1 MTDPSM
7 TLSEYLRKIGAN
19 LEGDFLREGLAL
31 LAQMAMDLEVTQQI
45 GAAKHQRTAERTN
58 QRNGSR
64 ERPWDTRV
72 GRIELQIPK
81 LRYGSYFPSL
91 LEPRRRTEK
100 ALLNVIQQAYIDGVS
115 TRRVDDLVQA
125 LGLQG
130 IDKSLVSRACKELDT
145 LVTEFRNRSLMQRYL
160 YVWLDAIHLNLRQ
173 NGRIVSLAAVIAI
186 GVCETGERHILG
198 WALGAGESEPFWSA
212 FLRSLVQRGL
222 QGVQLVISDAHE
234 ELKAAIGKVLTG
246 ATWQR
251 CRVHFT
257 LAPRC
262 ARRSAGVRNL
272 LAHVPQGDKALVAA
286 LVRTVFAQPNHELA
300 KRQVTEVVR
309 VVEARWPKAAAA
321 LLAAED
327 DVLAYMAFP
336 SEFWTRIYSTH
347 PLERLNREI
356 RRRTDVVGVFPD
368 EAATL
373 RLAGA
378 LLIERA
384 DDWEVER
391 RPFSLESMRKLTA
404 PDPADL
410 LVAAPQSLRL
420 PPKR

>member
-1 MTDPSM
+1 MTEPSM
-7 TLSEYLRKIGAN
+7 TLNEYLRKIGTN

-45 GAAKHQRTAERTN
+45 GAAKHQRSAERTN

-81 LRYGSYFPSL
+81 LRHGSYFPSL

-130 IDKSLVSRACKELDT
+130 IDKSLVSRACKELDG
-145 LVTEFRNRSLMQRYL
+145 LVTEFRNRPLTQRYP
-160 YVWLDAIHLNLRQ
+160 YVWLDAIYLKVRQ

-198 WALGAGESEPFWSA
+198 LALGAGESEPFWSE
-212 FLRSLVQRGL
+212 FLRSLIQRGL

-234 ELKAAIGKVLTG
+234 GLKAAISKVLTG

-251 CRVHFT
+251 CRVHFM
-257 LAPRC
+257 
-262 ARRSAGVRNL
+262 RNL

-286 LVRTVFAQPNHELA
+286 LVRTVFAQPNRELA

-309 VVEARWPKAAAA
+309 VVEARWPKAAAV
-321 LLAAED
+321 LREAED

-336 SEFWTRIYSTH
+336 PEHWTRIYSTN

-373 RLAGA
+373 RLVGA

-410 LVAAPQSLRL
+410 LAAEPQPLRL
-420 PPKR
+420 PPTR

>member
-1 MTDPSM
+1 MTDASM
-7 TLSEYLRKIGAN
+7 TLNEYLRKVGTN

-31 LAQMAMDLEVTQQI
+31 LAQMTMDLEVTQQI
-45 GAAKHQRTAERTN
+45 GAAKHQRSAERTN

-81 LRYGSYFPSL
+81 LRHGSYFPSL
-91 LEPRRRTEK
+91 LEPRRRAEK
-100 ALLNVIQQAYIDGVS
+100 ALLNVIQQAYIEGVS

-130 IDKSLVSRACKELDT
+130 IDKSLVSRACKELDG
-145 LVTEFRNRSLMQRYL
+145 LVTEFRNRPLTQRYP
-160 YVWLDAIHLNLRQ
+160 YVWLDALYLKVRQ

-198 WALGAGESEPFWSA
+198 LALGAGESEPFWSE

-234 ELKAAIGKVLTG
+234 GLKAAISKVLTG

-251 CRVHFT
+251 CRVHFM
-257 LAPRC
+257 
-262 ARRSAGVRNL
+262 RNL

-286 LVRTVFAQPNHELA
+286 LVRTVFAQPNRELA

-309 VVEARWPKAAAA
+309 VVEARWPKAATV
-321 LLAAED
+321 LLEAED

-336 SEFWTRIYSTH
+336 PEHWTRIYSTN

-368 EAATL
+368 EAAAL
-373 RLAGA
+373 RLVGA

-384 DDWEVER
+384 DEWEVER

-410 LVAAPQSLRL
+410 LAAEPQPLRL
-420 PPKR
+420 PPAR

>member
-1 MTDPSM
+1 M
-7 TLSEYLRKIGAN
+7 TLNEYLRKVGAN
-19 LEGDFLREGLAL
+19 LDGDFLREGLAL

-45 GAAKHQRTAERTN
+45 GAAKHQRTPERTN
-58 QRNGSR
+58 QRNGTR

-81 LRYGSYFPSL
+81 LRHGSYFPSL
-91 LEPRRRTEK
+91 LEPRRRAEK

-130 IDKSLVSRACKELDT
+130 IDKSLVSRTCKELDT
-145 LVTEFRNRSLMQRYL
+145 LVTEFRNRPLTQAYP
-160 YVWLDAIHLNLRQ
+160 YVWCDAIYLKVRQ

-198 WALGAGESEPFWSA
+198 LALGAGESEPFWSE

-222 QGVQLVISDAHE
+222 RGVQLVISDAHE
-234 ELKAAIGKVLTG
+234 GLKAAIAKVLTG

-251 CRVHFT
+251 CRVHFM
-257 LAPRC
+257 
-262 ARRSAGVRNL
+262 RNL

-286 LVRTVFAQPNHELA
+286 LVRTVFAQPHRELA

-309 VVEARWPKAAAA
+309 VVEARWPKAATV
-321 LLAAED
+321 LRDAED

-336 SEFWTRIYSTH
+336 PEHWTRIYSTN

-368 EAATL
+368 EAAAL
-373 RLAGA
+373 RLVGA
-378 LLIERA
+378 LLLERA
-384 DDWEVER
+384 DEWEVER

-404 PDPADL
+404 PAPAAL
-410 LVAAPQSLRL
+410 LAAEPQPLRL
-420 PPKR
+420 PPTR

>member
-1 MTDPSM
+1 M
-7 TLSEYLRKIGAN
+7 TLSEYLRKIGTN

-31 LAQMAMDLEVTQQI
+31 LAQMTMDLEVTAQI
-45 GAAKHQRTAERTN
+45 GAAKHQRSPERTN
-58 QRNGSR
+58 QRNGTR

-72 GRIELQIPK
+72 GRLELQIPK
-81 LRYGSYFPSL
+81 LRHGSYFPSL
-91 LEPRRRTEK
+91 LEPRRRAEK
-100 ALLNVIQQAYIDGVS
+100 ALLNVIQQAYIEGVS

-130 IDKSLVSRACKELDT
+130 MDKSLVSRACKELDA
-145 LVTEFRNRSLMQRYL
+145 LVTEFRNRLLTPCYP
-160 YVWLDAIHLNLRQ
+160 YVWLDAIYLKVRQ
-173 NGRIVSLAAVIAI
+173 NGRIVSQAAVIAI

-198 WALGAGESEPFWSA
+198 LALGAGESEPFWSE

-234 ELKAAIGKVLTG
+234 GLKTAIAKVLTG

-251 CRVHFT
+251 CRVHFM
-257 LAPRC
+257 
-262 ARRSAGVRNL
+262 RNL

-286 LVRTVFAQPNHELA
+286 LVRTVFAQPERELA

-309 VVEARWPKAAAA
+309 VVEARWPKAATV
-321 LLAAED
+321 LREAED

-336 SEFWTRIYSTH
+336 PEHWTRIYSTN

-368 EAATL
+368 EAAAL
-373 RLAGA
+373 RLVGA

-384 DDWEVER
+384 DEWEVER

-404 PDPADL
+404 PDPANL
-410 LVAAPQSLRL
+410 LVTAPQPLRL
-420 PPKR
+420 PPVR

>member
-1 MTDPSM
+1 MTESSM
-7 TLSEYLRKIGAN
+7 TLNEYLRKIGTD
-19 LEGDFLREGLAL
+19 LDGDFLREGLAL
-31 LAQMAMDLEVTQQI
+31 LAQLAMDLEVTQQI
-45 GAAKHQRTAERTN
+45 GAAKYQRTAERTN

-81 LRYGSYFPSL
+81 LRHGSYFPSL

-100 ALLNVIQQAYIDGVS
+100 ALLNVMQQAYIEGVS

-125 LGLQG
+125 LGLHG
-130 IDKSLVSRACKELDT
+130 IDKSLVSRTCKELDT
-145 LVTEFRNRSLMQRYL
+145 LVTEFRNRPLTQRYP
-160 YVWLDAIHLNLRQ
+160 YVWLDAIYLKVRQ
-173 NGRIVSLAAVIAI
+173 NDRIVSLAAVIAI

-198 WALGAGESEPFWSA
+198 LALGAGESEPFWSE

-222 QGVQLVISDAHE
+222 QGVQLVISDTHE
-234 ELKAAIGKVLTG
+234 GLKAAIGKVLTG

-251 CRVHFT
+251 CRVHFM
-257 LAPRC
+257 
-262 ARRSAGVRNL
+262 RNL

-286 LVRTVFAQPNHELA
+286 LVRTVFAQPNRELA

-309 VVEARWPKAAAA
+309 VVEARWPKAATV

-336 SEFWTRIYSTH
+336 QEHWTRIYSTN

-373 RLAGA
+373 RLVGA

-384 DDWEVER
+384 DEWEVER

-404 PDPADL
+404 PDPAAL
-410 LVAAPQSLRL
+410 LAAEPQPLRL
-420 PPKR
+420 PPTR

>member
-1 MTDPSM
+1 M
-7 TLSEYLRKIGAN
+7 TLGEYLRKVGTN
-19 LEGDFLREGLAL
+19 LEGDFMREGLAL

-58 QRNGSR
+58 QRNGTR

-81 LRYGSYFPSL
+81 LRHGSYFPSL
-91 LEPRRRTEK
+91 LAPRRRAEK
-100 ALLNVIQQAYIDGVS
+100 ALLNVIQQAYIEGVS

-130 IDKSLVSRACKELDT
+130 IDKSLVSRTCKELDG
-145 LVTEFRNRSLMQRYL
+145 LVTEFRNRPLTQRYPYL
-160 YVWLDAIHLNLRQ
+160 WLDAIYLKVRQ

-186 GVCETGERHILG
+186 GVCETGERQILG
-198 WALGAGESEPFWSA
+198 LALGAGESEPFWTE
-212 FLRSLVQRGL
+212 FLRSLVRREL

-234 ELKAAIGKVLTG
+234 GLKAAIGKVLAG

-251 CRVHFT
+251 CRVHFM
-257 LAPRC
+257 
-262 ARRSAGVRNL
+262 RNL

-286 LVRTVFAQPNHELA
+286 LVRTVFAQPNREVA

-309 VVEARWPKAAAA
+309 VVEARWPKAATV
-321 LLAAED
+321 LRDAED

-336 SEFWTRIYSTH
+336 PEHWTRIYSTNA
-347 PLERLNREI
+347 LERLNREL

-368 EAATL
+368 EAAAI
-373 RLAGA
+373 RLVGA

-384 DDWEVER
+384 DEWEVER

-410 LVAAPQSLRL
+410 LAAEPQPLRL
-420 PPKR
+420 PPAR

>member
-1 MTDPSM
+1 M
-7 TLSEYLRKIGAN
+7 TLSEYLRKVGSN
-19 LEGDFLREGLAL
+19 LEGDFLREGVAL
-31 LAQMAMDLEVTQQI
+31 LAQMTMDLEVTAQI

-58 QRNGSR
+58 QRNGTR
-64 ERPWDTRV
+64 ERAWDTRV

-81 LRYGSYFPSL
+81 LRHGSYFPSL
-91 LEPRRRTEK
+91 LEPRRRAEK
-100 ALLNVIQQAYIDGVS
+100 ALLNVIQQAYIEGVS

-130 IDKSLVSRACKELDT
+130 IDKSLVSRACKELDG
-145 LVTEFRNRSLMQRYL
+145 LVTEFRNRPLTQHYP
-160 YVWLDAIHLNLRQ
+160 YVWLDAIYLKVRQ

-198 WALGAGESEPFWSA
+198 LALGAGESEPFWTE

-234 ELKAAIGKVLTG
+234 GLKAAIGQVLTG

-251 CRVHFT
+251 CRVHFM
-257 LAPRC
+257 
-262 ARRSAGVRNL
+262 RNL

-286 LVRTVFAQPNHELA
+286 LVRTVFAQPNCELA

-309 VVEARWPKAAAA
+309 VVEGRWPKAAAV
-321 LLAAED
+321 LLEAED

-336 SEFWTRIYSTH
+336 PEHWTRIYSTN

-368 EAATL
+368 ETAAL
-373 RLAGA
+373 RLVGA

-384 DDWEVER
+384 DEWEVER

-404 PDPADL
+404 PAPADL
-410 LVAAPQSLRL
+410 LAAEPQPLRL
-420 PPKR
+420 PPVR

>member
-1 MTDPSM
+1 
-7 TLSEYLRKIGAN
+7 
-19 LEGDFLREGLAL
+19 
-31 LAQMAMDLEVTQQI
+31 
-45 GAAKHQRTAERTN
+45 
-58 QRNGSR
+58 
-64 ERPWDTRV
+64 
-72 GRIELQIPK
+72 
-81 LRYGSYFPSL
+81 
-91 LEPRRRTEK
+91 
-100 ALLNVIQQAYIDGVS
+100 
-115 TRRVDDLVQA
+115 
-125 LGLQG
+125 
-130 IDKSLVSRACKELDT
+130 
-145 LVTEFRNRSLMQRYL
+145 
-160 YVWLDAIHLNLRQ
+160 LDAIYLKVRQ

-186 GVCETGERHILG
+186 GVRETGERHNLG
-198 WALGAGESEPFWSA
+198 LALGAGESEPFWSE
-212 FLRSLVQRGL
+212 FLRSLIQRGL
-222 QGVQLVISDAHE
+222 QGVQLVTLAPRCAWRSAGVSDAHE
-234 ELKAAIGKVLTG
+234 GLKAAISKVLTG

-286 LVRTVFAQPNHELA
+286 LVRMVFAQPNRELA

-309 VVEARWPKAAAA
+309 VVEARWPQAAAV
-321 LLAAED
+321 LLEAED

-336 SEFWTRIYSTH
+336 PEHWTRIYSTN

-373 RLAGA
+373 RLVGA

-384 DDWEVER
+384 DEWEVER

-410 LVAAPQSLRL
+410 LTAEPQPLRL
-420 PPKR
+420 PPTR

>member
-1 MTDPSM
+1 MTEPSM
-7 TLSEYLRKIGAN
+7 TLNEYLRKIGSN

-45 GAAKHQRTAERTN
+45 GAAKHQRSAARTN

-81 LRYGSYFPSL
+81 LRHGSYFPSL
-91 LEPRRRTEK
+91 LEPRRRVEK

-125 LGLQG
+125 LGLHG
-130 IDKSLVSRACKELDT
+130 IDKSLVSRTCKELDT
-145 LVTEFRNRSLMQRYL
+145 LVTEFRNRPLTQRYP
-160 YVWLDAIHLNLRQ
+160 YVWLDAIYLKVRQ

-198 WALGAGESEPFWSA
+198 LALGAGESEPFWSE

-234 ELKAAIGKVLTG
+234 GLKAAISKVLTG

-251 CRVHFT
+251 CRVHFM
-257 LAPRC
+257 
-262 ARRSAGVRNL
+262 RNL

-286 LVRTVFAQPNHELA
+286 LVRTVFAQPNREVA

-309 VVEARWPKAAAA
+309 VVEARWPKAAAV

-336 SEFWTRIYSTH
+336 PEHWTRIYSTN

-373 RLAGA
+373 RLVGA

-410 LVAAPQSLRL
+410 LVAEPQPLRL
-420 PPKR
+420 PPTR

>member
-1 MTDPSM
+1 MTDASM
-7 TLSEYLRKIGAN
+7 TLNEYLRKVGTN

-31 LAQMAMDLEVTQQI
+31 LAQMTMDLEVTQQI
-45 GAAKHQRTAERTN
+45 GAAKHQRSAERTN

-81 LRYGSYFPSL
+81 LRHGSYFPSL
-91 LEPRRRTEK
+91 LEPRRRAEK
-100 ALLNVIQQAYIDGVS
+100 ALLNVIQQAYIEGVS

-130 IDKSLVSRACKELDT
+130 IDKSLVSRACKELDG
-145 LVTEFRNRSLMQRYL
+145 LVTEFRNRPLTQRYP
-160 YVWLDAIHLNLRQ
+160 YVWLDALYLKVRQ

-198 WALGAGESEPFWSA
+198 LALGAGESEPFWSE

-234 ELKAAIGKVLTG
+234 GLKAAISKVLTG

-251 CRVHFT
+251 CRVHFM
-257 LAPRC
+257 
-262 ARRSAGVRNL
+262 RNL

-286 LVRTVFAQPNHELA
+286 LVRTVFAQPNRELA

-309 VVEARWPKAAAA
+309 VVEARWPKAATV
-321 LLAAED
+321 LLEAED

-336 SEFWTRIYSTH
+336 PEHWTRIYSTN

-368 EAATL
+368 EAAAL
-373 RLAGA
+373 RLVGA

-384 DDWEVER
+384 DEWEVER
-391 RPFSLESMRKLTA
+391 RPFSLESMRKLAA
-404 PDPADL
+404 PAPADL
-410 LVAAPQSLRL
+410 LAAEPQPLRL
-420 PPKR
+420 PPGR